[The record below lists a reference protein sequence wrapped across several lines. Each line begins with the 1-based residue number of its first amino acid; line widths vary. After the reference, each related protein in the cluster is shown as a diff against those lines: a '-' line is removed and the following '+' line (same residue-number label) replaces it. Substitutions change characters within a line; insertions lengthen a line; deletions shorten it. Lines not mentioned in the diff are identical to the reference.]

1 MTPEFRFVAACCRWP
16 GDDYRKTQVE
26 ALARQVGSWKE
37 VVRLTL
43 EHRVEGLVWSAV
55 KSAAVIPGGTLGQFE
70 RMAERVRIDSIKGV
84 AEALRICG
92 RLSDAN
98 IDFRVFKGLPIAVLA
113 YGSVSV
119 KNSVDLDLLV
129 RPADAVRTAQLL
141 EAAGYRQMRPWRKLD
156 HREFAS
162 WSSVAKE
169 AWFVGAEGQVDLHWD
184 LLDQPA
190 LLQGVDAWESPRP
203 VPILG
208 SRSLPSL
215 PDVVHLAYLAGHG
228 ALSGWSRL
236 KWIADFAAMI
246 RAQPAEDRAALCDEA
261 RLLAGSRPIDQGLVL
276 AERLLGPG
284 LPPPS
289 PGERR
294 RAEALASLALAIIA
308 RRGATPVFE
317 HDRKAQRLLSRSQWQ
332 LGAGMGFQMQEVRR
346 RLRDEQLRFRL
357 RWPLP
362 RPLHGLYAVLSVPG
376 IGIGVLA
383 RAIRAARS

>member
-1 MTPEFRFVAACCRWP
+1 MTPELRFVAVCCRWP
-16 GDDYRKTQVE
+16 GDGYRKTQLD
-26 ALARQVGSWKE
+26 ALAEQVGSWDE
-37 VVRLTL
+37 VVRLTS
-43 EHRVEGLVWSAV
+43 EHRVEGLVWNAV
-55 KSAAVIPGGTLGQFE
+55 KSGTVLPGQILGRLE
-70 RMAERVRIDSIKGV
+70 RMAEGVRIDAIKGV

-98 IDFRVFKGLPIAVLA
+98 VDFRVFKGLPVAVLA
-113 YGSVSV
+113 YGTVSV

-129 RPADAVRTAQLL
+129 RPSDAVRTAQLL

-156 HREFAS
+156 DREFSS
-162 WSSVAKE
+162 WSAVAKE
-169 AWFVGAEGQVDLHWD
+169 AWFVGPEGQVDLHWD

-190 LLQGVDAWESPRP
+190 LLKGVDPWEDPRP

-208 SRSLPSL
+208 GRSLPSL

-246 RAQPAEDRAALCDEA
+246 RAQPAEDQVRFCDEA
-261 RLLAGSRPIDQGLVL
+261 RLLAGSRPVDQGLVL
-276 AERLLGPG
+276 AETLLGPG
-284 LPPPS
+284 LPSPS
-289 PGERR
+289 PRERS
-294 RAEALASLALAIIA
+294 RAEALASLALGIID

-332 LGAGMGFQMQEVRR
+332 LGVGAGFRLQEARR

-362 RPLHGLYAVLSVPG
+362 RPLHALYALLSVPG

-383 RAIRAARS
+383 RAVRSTRQ